1 MPKKIKLTPAEWEIM
16 NSIWE
21 LGGEPSV
28 RDVLEHAYPNGEKA
42 YTTIQAFMNIL
53 EKKKLL
59 QRRKIGLVNFYKPL
73 RNREAVIKA
82 EMSTMLSRMFDG
94 SVTALASSLLSME
107 SVTMEEIEDLKKMI
121 DEKEKKLRNLN
132 NE

>member
-1 MPKKIKLTPAEWEIM
+1 M

-28 RDVLEHAYPNGEKA
+28 REVLEHTFPNGEKA
-42 YTTIQAFMNIL
+42 YTTVQAFMNIL

-73 RNREAVIKA
+73 RKREEVVKA
-82 EMSTMLSRMFDG
+82 EMSTMLARLFDG

-107 SVTMEEIEDLKKMI
+107 SVTMEQIEDLKKMI
-121 DEKEKKLRNLN
+121 DEKEKKLRSGND
-132 NE
+132 E

>member
-1 MPKKIKLTPAEWEIM
+1 MSRKIKLTPAEWQIM

-28 RDVLEHAYPNGEKA
+28 RDVLEHTFPNGEKA
-42 YTTIQAFMNIL
+42 YTTVQAFMNIL

-73 RNREAVIKA
+73 RKREDVIKA
-82 EMSTMLSRMFDG
+82 EMSTIISRLFNG

-107 SVTMEEIEDLKKMI
+107 SVTIEEIEDLKKI
-121 DEKEKKLRNLN
+121 IREKEKNLRNRN
-132 NE
+132 NG